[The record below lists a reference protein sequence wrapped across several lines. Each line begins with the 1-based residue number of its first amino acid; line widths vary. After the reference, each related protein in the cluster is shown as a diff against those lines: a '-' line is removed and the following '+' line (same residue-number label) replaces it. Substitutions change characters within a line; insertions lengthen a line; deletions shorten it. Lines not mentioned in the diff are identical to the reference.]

1 MKAARADEAAYH
13 INTKL
18 VNSQSESSRT
28 GDRGFG
34 RRFLWCSTLV
44 CVGTSSSGR
53 AGQLFRLDRFDLLLL
68 PFASPCT
75 MAFRPSPG
83 AADAGA
89 DFADFAAMSGLDLVG
104 PTPSSAPTASSVES
118 APALGVGSVAGQ
130 PAMGVA
136 PALDSPAPGDTLED
150 FAVPPTSGEPVS
162 VESTA
167 GDEDIAPPVMGVPP
181 SSGDEDELLADHAGA
196 PLLGVDLVDGEAQTE
211 HFSPISAFDALFN
224 AHDVAVQT
232 TNEVMF
238 STFVG
243 DTSQEALATAIRALS
258 RDDRVR
264 LVGAM
269 RLAEEQPLVDVAP
282 TGGADAPSSPS
293 GPPLDLLDLTPGL
306 PSGSTGV
313 VDPGPSPATART
325 FWEEQ
330 DATAVAEMAA
340 AKPVPDDDID
350 AGPPTSLEVFLA
362 EQDAAAKAQS
372 LPHDTGAS
380 SSSTSGPGPKKPFKK
395 APPPALVLEEPT
407 KAAAAPKAPP
417 MPCPDKPIRFLEVP
431 PVVPK
436 PTVKKPPAGAKVPPR
451 FDDQGQVVEQKPVGP
466 PAAARAPPVPKQEV
480 SSGAPA
486 ASSSSG
492 GATADTPEVV
502 GGATGP
508 SDDYLRRQA
517 QSGGPD
523 SAAR

>member
-1 MKAARADEAAYH
+1 MEERRSNGFRVKPSFGQVLGYIQEGEPLTLDLPNRKASIY
-13 INTKL
+13 
-18 VNSQSESSRT
+18 
-28 GDRGFG
+28 
-34 RRFLWCSTLV
+34 
-44 CVGTSSSGR
+44 TSSHW
-53 AGQLFRLDRFDLLLL
+53 FLDDYPNAPEPLSDAPL
-68 PFASPCT
+68 PHTTRNRRRGLRRSALPT
-75 MAFRPSPG
+75 
-83 AADAGA
+83 AAQRVHEAVV

-238 STFVG
+238 STF
-243 DTSQEALATAIRALS
+243 SQEALATAIRALS

-293 GPPLDLLDLTPGL
+293 GPHLDLLDLTPGL

-362 EQDAAAKAQS
+362 EQDAAAKNRGV
-372 LPHDTGAS
+372 LVVYVGAW
-380 SSSTSGPGPKKPFKK
+380 
-395 APPPALVLEEPT
+395 A
-407 KAAAAPKAPP
+407 
-417 MPCPDKPIRFLEVP
+417 
-431 PVVPK
+431 
-436 PTVKKPPAGAKVPPR
+436 
-451 FDDQGQVVEQKPVGP
+451 
-466 PAAARAPPVPKQEV
+466 
-480 SSGAPA
+480 
-486 ASSSSG
+486 
-492 GATADTPEVV
+492 
-502 GGATGP
+502 
-508 SDDYLRRQA
+508 
-517 QSGGPD
+517 
-523 SAAR
+523 

>member
-1 MKAARADEAAYH
+1 
-13 INTKL
+13 
-18 VNSQSESSRT
+18 
-28 GDRGFG
+28 
-34 RRFLWCSTLV
+34 
-44 CVGTSSSGR
+44 
-53 AGQLFRLDRFDLLLL
+53 
-68 PFASPCT
+68 
-75 MAFRPSPG
+75 
-83 AADAGA
+83 
-89 DFADFAAMSGLDLVG
+89 
-104 PTPSSAPTASSVES
+104 
-118 APALGVGSVAGQ
+118 
-130 PAMGVA
+130 
-136 PALDSPAPGDTLED
+136 
-150 FAVPPTSGEPVS
+150 
-162 VESTA
+162 
-167 GDEDIAPPVMGVPP
+167 
-181 SSGDEDELLADHAGA
+181 
-196 PLLGVDLVDGEAQTE
+196 
-211 HFSPISAFDALFN
+211 
-224 AHDVAVQT
+224 
-232 TNEVMF
+232 MF
-238 STFVG
+238 STF
-243 DTSQEALATAIRALS
+243 SQEALATAIRALS

-293 GPPLDLLDLTPGL
+293 GPHLDLLDLTPGL

-362 EQDAAAKAQS
+362 EQDAAAKNRGV
-372 LPHDTGAS
+372 LVVYVGE
-380 SSSTSGPGPKKPFKK
+380 
-395 APPPALVLEEPT
+395 PP

-480 SSGAPA
+480 SSGALA

-492 GATADTPEVV
+492 GATADTPEMV
-502 GGATGP
+502 GGATDP

-517 QSGGPD
+517 FIRQEQMARSQAGLILLPD
-523 SAAR
+523 ATYQDAIESSIARELAEQRHAEAAALARAKPKNHRRIWS